1 MLLDLFN
8 LIKSVD
14 LNYILF
20 YITALLLA
28 LVLLSKVSRY
38 SKFKRINRLAVEAWG
53 VKNIQEKNEIL
64 SDIFFQNIVTN
75 CHDTLDTI
83 FHENLN
89 NLIVRHKKRKRRR
102 SWRLNG
108 FYSFEYRKLVCPVS
122 RQHNFKSF
130 KDQFQI

>member
-89 NLIVRHKKRKRRR
+89 NLIVRHKKEKDAD
-102 SWRLNG
+102 LG
-108 FYSFEYRKLVCPVS
+108 ALMDFIVS
-122 RQHNFKSF
+122 NIVS
-130 KDQFQI
+130 